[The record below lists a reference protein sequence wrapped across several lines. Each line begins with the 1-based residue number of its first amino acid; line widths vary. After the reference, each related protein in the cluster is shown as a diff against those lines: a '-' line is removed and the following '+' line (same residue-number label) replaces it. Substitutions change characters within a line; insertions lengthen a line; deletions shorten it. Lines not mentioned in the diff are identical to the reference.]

1 MEFFYELMKFAQNL
15 FEPMKPNKFVMV
27 NIQFHNQ
34 IQALV
39 WELNP

>member
-1 MEFFYELMKFAQNL
+1 MFVWNLKFTQNL